1 MIPEPPRY
9 APNFHTTG
17 FGRVP
22 ANKIFF
28 IKASDKGIMG
38 ARRAGYFTG
47 LVIMILGIIMVPVGV
62 ILMAGGVFDS
72 IQSGDA
78 DMFMGGIVMII
89 FGIIMFVVGLVLSIV
104 LKKSGGENVNI
115 TISAHEGVMGM
126 PEADPMLNINRQET
140 LGGAQDNPVLDVL
153 PEPKLPSQDIQDGGD
168 KGKQNMQERPAEQV
182 EEEEV
187 SLQDMVMDLQEAGRG
202 ERARLEYIAK
212 RLGDNRTIYNTDK
225 EYVKRQ
231 FANLRAEITKEENA
245 NPN

>member
-1 MIPEPPRY
+1 
-9 APNFHTTG
+9 
-17 FGRVP
+17 
-22 ANKIFF
+22 
-28 IKASDKGIMG
+28 MG

-62 ILMAGGVFDS
+62 IMMAGGVFDS
-72 IQSGDA
+72 IQTGDA
-78 DMFMGGIVMII
+78 DMFMSGIAMII

-126 PEADPMLNINRQET
+126 PEADPMLNINRQEM
-140 LGGAQDNPVLDVL
+140 LSGAQNNPVLDVL
-153 PEPKLPSQDIQDGGD
+153 PAEPTLPNQDIQDGGD
-168 KGKQNMQERPAEQV
+168 KRKQDMQERPVEQAK
-182 EEEEV
+182 EEEV

-202 ERARLEYIAK
+202 EKARLEYISK

-231 FANLRAEITKEENA
+231 FANLRSEITKEENA